1 MASPFDSSFT
11 LQAMVMVKL
20 TSSNYLLWHSQVH
33 PILFSQKF
41 LCFVDGSAP
50 ALPKTVFNM
59 TKFPTTNS
67 EYTKW
72 YSDDQIVRVFLS
84 FTLNEEALSAIINC
98 TISREILDSFVVAFN
113 CPSKVCDLRLKDE
126 LQFIKKGNHSI
137 FEFCSAFKS
146 LCDQLASMGLQ
157 VDETDKSHWFYVD
170 WTLIFMCSPLPKLTW
185 ILYLLFP
192 SYCHWPSLMVV
203 ANIIILAVVV
213 ARRCISGGHGSAPGR
228 GGRAPGGDHG
238 HGWYNPTCQI
248 FRQSSHC
255 TTYCPQ

>member
-72 YSDDQIVRVFLS
+72 YSDDQIVRVFFS
-84 FTLNEEALSAIINC
+84 FTLNEEALSAIIDC

-126 LQFIKKGNHSI
+126 LQFIKKGTPLARGRREHGLYILEKGRDALVTALKSVKVRGS
-137 FEFCSAFKS
+137 FELWHRRLGHAAF
-146 LCDQLASMGLQ
+146 D
-157 VDETDKSHWFYVD
+157 
-170 WTLIFMCSPLPKLTW
+170 
-185 ILYLLFP
+185 
-192 SYCHWPSLMVV
+192 
-203 ANIIILAVVV
+203 IIV
-213 ARRCISGGHGSAPGR
+213 
-228 GGRAPGGDHG
+228 
-238 HGWYNPTCQI
+238 Y
-248 FRQSSHC
+248 
-255 TTYCPQ
+255 